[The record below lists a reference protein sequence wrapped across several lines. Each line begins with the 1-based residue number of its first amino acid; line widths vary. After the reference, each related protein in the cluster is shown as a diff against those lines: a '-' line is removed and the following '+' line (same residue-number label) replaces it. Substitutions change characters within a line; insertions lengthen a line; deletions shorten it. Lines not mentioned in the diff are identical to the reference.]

1 MLSLLMA
8 LADEAHRAEEQLRRL
23 KTTFNK
29 AESQRFPLGTR
40 RPTVFKRV
48 GQDFEHFKHS
58 VKVTLLSDTSK
69 Q

>member
-1 MLSLLMA
+1 MLSILMA

-29 AESQRFPLGTR
+29 AESQRFPLAQEGR
-40 RPTVFKRV
+40 QFSK
-48 GQDFEHFKHS
+48 GLGK
-58 VKVTLLSDTSK
+58 TLNTLNI